1 MHRRPIAVSLEG
13 NAEALVRLSRTR
25 GDILWMRAHFEGRLR
40 VEIRG
45 SDRGSCVILVRSG
58 DEPIRETRI
67 TGEAEAARETADRII
82 GELYPHS
89 CGSAE
94 CGSWVAMAPNNK

>member
-1 MHRRPIAVSLEG
+1 M
-13 NAEALVRLSRTR
+13 RLSRTR

-45 SDRGSCVILVRSG
+45 SDRGACVVLVRSG
-58 DEPIRETRI
+58 DEPIRETRLSV
-67 TGEAEAARETADRII
+67 EAEAARETADQMM

-89 CGSAE
+89 CASAG
-94 CGSWVAMAPNNK
+94 CGSWVAMTPGKK